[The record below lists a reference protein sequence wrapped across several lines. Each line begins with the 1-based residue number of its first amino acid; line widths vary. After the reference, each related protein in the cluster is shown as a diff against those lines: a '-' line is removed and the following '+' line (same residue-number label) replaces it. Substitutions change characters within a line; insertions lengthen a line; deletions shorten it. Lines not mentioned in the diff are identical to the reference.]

1 MTTAELNL
9 TSNYIQALA
18 SGPDATERI
27 GLFLSNLLTQSKVSD
42 FEPEKSVS
50 CEITFTKKELNRMSK
65 TFRTELVSN
74 GFAAHVLKRQR
85 SKNCTIFLIRYRRGE
100 YNIVVSGN
108 TMEKAKERFIEAT
121 SAKNIDKYRINKQG
135 AAKHTFEK
143 IARDWLASKNGT
155 IDSRTHR
162 DYVMNCNTRILP
174 ILGERKI
181 TTITTNDLKQ
191 IIDGYHGRVVE
202 TLQTILKGIMNYAIA
217 NGEITFNPM
226 QAIKFKKI
234 KRETRR
240 ALTTEEQRTFH
251 DRILLPE
258 FEPYRKLLLLQYYFG
273 LRPFELTDARFDG
286 DFLIVLNAKHK
297 TAEGNKVYKKIPIP
311 QQVRKYIDVTE
322 PIECTCALDTL
333 NRVFKKVLQDKEVTQ
348 YFLRHTFATTCQ
360 QYVRPD
366 IVDTWMGDSSERLVG
381 RVYTHFPDKF
391 MSEQMDLVQFEF

>member
-9 TSNYIQALA
+9 ASNYIQALA
-18 SGPDATERI
+18 SMPDANERI
-27 GLFLSNLLTQSKVSD
+27 GLFISGLLAQSKGSD
-42 FEPEKSVS
+42 FEGEKSVS

-65 TFRTELVSN
+65 TFKTEFISN
-74 GFAAHVLKRQR
+74 GLATHVLKRQR

-121 SAKNIDKYRINKQG
+121 SAKNIDKYRINKKG
-135 AAKHTFEK
+135 AAKHSFEK

-162 DYVMNCNTRILP
+162 DYVMNCESRIIP

-181 TTITTNDLKQ
+181 MSITTNDLKQ

-217 NGEITFNPM
+217 NGEITYNPM

-240 ALTTEEQRTFH
+240 ALTIEEQQTFH
-251 DRILLPE
+251 NRIFLPE

-311 QQVRKYIDVTE
+311 KQARAYIDVNE
-322 PIECTCALDTL
+322 PIECNCALDTL
-333 NRVFKKVLQDKEVTQ
+333 NRVFKRVMQDKEVTQ
-348 YFLRHTFATTCQ
+348 YFLRHTFATTCT

-391 MSEQMDLVQFEF
+391 MIDQMDMVRFAF

>member
-9 TSNYIQALA
+9 TSNYIQTLA

-27 GLFLSNLLTQSKVSD
+27 GLFLSNLLVQSKGSD

-50 CEITFTKKELNRMSK
+50 CKITFTKKELNRMSK
-65 TFRTELVSN
+65 TFKTEFISN
-74 GFAAHVLKRQR
+74 GLAAHVLKRQR

-121 SAKNIDKYRINKQG
+121 SAKNIDKYRINKKG

-143 IARDWLASKNGT
+143 IARDWLASKSGT

-162 DYVMNCNTRILP
+162 DYVMNCESRIIP
-174 ILGERKI
+174 ILGQRKI

-191 IIDGYHGRVVE
+191 IIDAYHGRVVE

-217 NGEITFNPM
+217 NGEITYNPM
-226 QAIKFKKI
+226 QAIKFKKV

-240 ALTTEEQRTFH
+240 ALTTEEQQTFH
-251 DRILLPE
+251 NRILLPE

-311 QQVRKYIDVTE
+311 QQARKYIDINE

-333 NRVFKKVLQDKEVTQ
+333 NRVFKRLMQDKEVTQ
-348 YFLRHTFATTCQ
+348 YFLRHTFATTCL

-391 MSEQMDLVQFEF
+391 MRDQMDLVQFEF

>member
-18 SGPDATERI
+18 SMPDANERI
-27 GLFLSNLLTQSKVSD
+27 GLFISGLLAQSKGSD
-42 FEPEKSVS
+42 FEAEKSVS

-65 TFRTELVSN
+65 TFKTEFISN
-74 GFAAHVLKRQR
+74 GLAAHVLKRQR

-121 SAKNIDKYRINKQG
+121 SAKNIDKYRINKKG
-135 AAKHTFEK
+135 AAKHSFEK
-143 IARDWLASKNGT
+143 IARDWLASKSGT

-162 DYVMNCNTRILP
+162 DYVMNCESRIIP

-181 TTITTNDLKQ
+181 TSITTNDLKQ

-217 NGEITFNPM
+217 NGEITYNPM

-240 ALTTEEQRTFH
+240 ALTIEEQQTFYN
-251 DRILLPE
+251 RIFLPE

-297 TAEGNKVYKKIPIP
+297 TAEGDKVYKKIPIP
-311 QQVRKYIDVTE
+311 KQARAYIDVDE
-322 PIECTCALDTL
+322 PIECDCALDTL
-333 NRVFKKVLQDKEVTQ
+333 NRVFKRVMQDKEVTQ
-348 YFLRHTFATTCQ
+348 YFLRHTFATTCT

-391 MSEQMDLVQFEF
+391 MSDQMDLVQFEF

>member
-1 MTTAELNL
+1 
-9 TSNYIQALA
+9 
-18 SGPDATERI
+18 
-27 GLFLSNLLTQSKVSD
+27 
-42 FEPEKSVS
+42 
-50 CEITFTKKELNRMSK
+50 MSK
-65 TFRTELVSN
+65 TFKTEFISN
-74 GFAAHVLKRQR
+74 GLAAHVLKRQR

-121 SAKNIDKYRINKQG
+121 SAKNIDKYRINKKG
-135 AAKHTFEK
+135 AAKHSFEK

-155 IDSRTHR
+155 IDPRTHR
-162 DYVMNCNTRILP
+162 DYVMNCESRIIP

-181 TTITTNDLKQ
+181 ATITTNDLKQ

-217 NGEITFNPM
+217 NGEITYNPM

-240 ALTTEEQRTFH
+240 ALTIEEQQTFH
-251 DRILLPE
+251 NRILLPE

-286 DFLIVLNAKHK
+286 DFLIALNAKHK
-297 TAEGNKVYKKIPIP
+297 TSDGDKVYKKIPIP
-311 QQVRKYIDVTE
+311 KQARKYINVNE
-322 PIECTCALDTL
+322 PIDCNCALDTL
-333 NRVFKKVLQDKEVTQ
+333 NRVFKRVMQDKEVTQ
-348 YFLRHTFATTCQ
+348 YFLRHTFATTCT

-391 MSEQMDLVQFEF
+391 MIDQMDLVRFEF